1 MMASYVITPLARADL
16 DGIWDYVAADNPT
29 AADRLLERFQDTFS
43 ILASHPLMGEARDAL
58 RPGLRSF
65 SVLKYVVYFQ
75 VVEDRLTIVR
85 VLHGA
90 RDVRR
95 LF

>member
-1 MMASYVITPLARADL
+1 MTAYVVTPLAQADL
-16 DGIWDYVAADNPT
+16 DGIWDHVAADNPT
-29 AADRLLERFQDTFS
+29 AADRLLERFQETFA
-43 ILASHPLMGEARDAL
+43 ILARHPSIGQARDEL

-65 SVLKYVVYFQ
+65 SVRNYVVYFQ
-75 VVEDRLTIVR
+75 FVEDRLRVVR

-90 RDVRR
+90 RDVAT

>member
-1 MMASYVITPLARADL
+1 MASYVVTPLARADL
-16 DGIWDYVAADNPT
+16 DGIWDYVSGDNPA
-29 AADRLLERFQDTFS
+29 AADRLLERFRETFA
-43 ILASHPLMGEARDAL
+43 ILASHPSMGEARHEL

-65 SVLKYVVYFQ
+65 SVRKYVVYFQ
-75 VVEDRLTIVR
+75 VAEERLTIVR